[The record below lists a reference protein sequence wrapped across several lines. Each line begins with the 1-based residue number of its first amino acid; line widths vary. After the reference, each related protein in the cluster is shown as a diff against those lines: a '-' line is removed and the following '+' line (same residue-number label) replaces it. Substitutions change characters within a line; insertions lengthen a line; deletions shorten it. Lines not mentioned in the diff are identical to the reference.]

1 VHVLAPALEKVPGGH
16 GNASDAP
23 VMVKKPA
30 GEVEHA
36 VAPAPLN
43 VPGTQ
48 GKHAATPEFAAKVP
62 AVQEVQLDAPGD
74 AA

>member
-1 VHVLAPALEKVPGGH
+1 VHALAPASERVPGGQ
-16 GNASDAP
+16 GDASADP

-48 GKHAATPEFAAKVP
+48 GKHAEAPEFAAKVP
-62 AVQEVQLDAPGD
+62 GVQEVQLDAPGD

>member
-1 VHVLAPALEKVPGGH
+1 
-16 GNASDAP
+16 
-23 VMVKKPA
+23 MVKKPA

-48 GKHAATPEFAAKVP
+48 GKHAEAPEFAAKVP
-62 AVQEVQLDAPGD
+62 GVQEVQLDAPGD